1 MFSNRVKRNL
11 PISCGLQKS
20 TKSMSKDEVACLIE
34 IIEGS
39 PIITSKETNATTNR
53 LKEEAWVALTAAY
66 NAKCGSFPKQKEQL
80 KLKWDNLK
88 KMTRKRAQKVRMNS
102 LKTGGGKPDFIPP
115 DELLEKVT
123 SLLGSTCT
131 GFDVPFGGDGLG
143 VGMVL
148 ELEVGGLELQ
158 NQSDHCEP
166 ETEGNVVLCP
176 SPKRGNIN

>member
-1 MFSNRVKRNL
+1 MSHRDNRRQSYNYEQ
-11 PISCGLQKS
+11 GNQRHYQQTQK
-20 TKSMSKDEVACLIE
+20 
-34 IIEGS
+34 
-39 PIITSKETNATTNR
+39 
-53 LKEEAWVALTAAY
+53 EAWVALTAAY

-88 KMTRKRAQKVRMNS
+88 KMARKRAQKVRMNS

-176 SPKRGNIN
+176 SPKRDNKTKHHVRCN